1 MRVVSERM
9 HRLARFA
16 GCVICIIV
24 IFICTPLFAQDEST
38 DEEEDEVID
47 IGEIHVEESIL
58 ETEEVL
64 DRPTAM
70 TTVLDPVELSR
81 RSITLAEALETVP
94 GVSVRSFGGLG
105 ALSTISIR
113 GLGSENVLVLL
124 DGIPLNPTGGSVDLS
139 DIPLGSLERI
149 EVIRGGEGALTGAG
163 AVGGVVR
170 LTSATPGDGEGP
182 GYSGRLS
189 VGSFGT
195 VTGGFTWLAPGE
207 IFHIEGAG
215 SRGDFAFLN
224 DNGTSIDEGDD
235 FVDTRVNNEFSSLQ
249 ARYGHSWE
257 FDNSESLG
265 FSVEWYRAEK
275 GIPGITTFPSPD
287 ASQTDSRLFI
297 AGNYTIPGWNSGEL
311 HVNASWLRQGRHFT
325 DPLGQ
330 STGVPLFTSWIH
342 SRWDGKIEW
351 SGAGWGDDDVLT
363 WGASASSEKLDD
375 VEWSNPNRETFSA
388 WLRDEWYM
396 ESGAVLNGAMR
407 CDWIDGDAT
416 VSTLGGIRY
425 PLSNTLTARSSLS
438 YDFRPPSFEELYRNE
453 GLVVGNPELDNER
466 TLGFDIGLTHSLE
479 NFRLEAAYFNLQ
491 TSNLIDYL
499 LISGFRWQP
508 HNIGRI
514 RSSGV
519 ELSADW
525 LIDSEWEL
533 RGTYTRTNAID
544 TSGDPVRH
552 GQPLVGQPSSDL
564 YLKLRWHD
572 DAVEFFADW
581 QRRGPSPITPSASR
595 FLPATE
601 SVNFGTGYTF
611 ENGAS
616 LLFEIKNALGDDLTD
631 VRGFP
636 LPGRSYFLTWSGEW

>member
-1 MRVVSERM
+1 MV
-9 HRLARFA
+9 A
-16 GCVICIIV
+16 GCVCILAILICMPI
-24 IFICTPLFAQDEST
+24 FAQDES
-38 DEEEDEVID
+38 DEEEEVID
-47 IGEIHVEESIL
+47 IGEIHVEESLL
-58 ETEEVL
+58 ETEEVI

-70 TTVLDPVELSR
+70 TTVLDPEELSR

-94 GVSVRSFGGLG
+94 GVSIRSFGGLG

-124 DGIPLNPTGGSVDLS
+124 DGIPLNPTGGTVDLS

-170 LTSATPGDGEGP
+170 LTGKAPGEEEGP
-182 GYSGRLS
+182 SYTGRLS
-189 VGSFGT
+189 VGSFGI
-195 VTGGFTWLAPGE
+195 VTGGFTWLAPGN

-215 SRGDFAFLN
+215 SRGDFNFLN
-224 DNGTSIDEGDD
+224 DNGTSMDAADD
-235 FVDTRVNNEFSSLQ
+235 FIDTRINNEFSSFQ
-249 ARYGHSWE
+249 ARYGHRWE
-257 FDNSESLG
+257 FGNAETLG
-265 FSVEWYRAEK
+265 FSAEWYRAVK

-287 ASQTDSRLFI
+287 ASQTDTRLFI
-297 AGNYTIPGWNSGEL
+297 ATNYTIPGWNSGEL
-311 HVNASWLRQGRHFT
+311 SINASWLRQGRHFA

-330 STGVPLFTSWIH
+330 STGVPLLTSWIH
-342 SRWDGKIEW
+342 SRWDGKVEW
-351 SGAGWGDDDVLT
+351 SGAGWGDEDVLM
-363 WGASASSEKLDD
+363 WGVSAACEKLDD
-375 VEWSNPNRETFSA
+375 VEWNNPDRDTLSA
-388 WLRDEWYM
+388 WLRDEWYT

-425 PLSNTLTARSSLS
+425 PLSETVTARSSLS

-453 GLVVGNPELDNER
+453 GLVVGNPDLTDER
-466 TLGFDIGLTHSLE
+466 TLGFDIGLTQATD

-491 TSNLIDYL
+491 TTDLIDYL

-533 RGTYTRTNAID
+533 SGTYTRTRAID
-544 TSGDPVRH
+544 TSGDPVRQ
-552 GQPLVGQPSSDL
+552 GQPLVGQPSSNL
-564 YLKLRWHD
+564 YFKLRWHD
-572 DAVEFFADW
+572 DAMEIFADFE
-581 QRRGPSPITPSASR
+581 RRGPSAITPSGSR
-595 FLPATE
+595 FLGADE

-611 ENGAS
+611 GNGES